1 MFVTPLLSI
10 QAAVESSGSVSAMLA
25 AVSIA
30 VASDVNAQWRRR
42 FTGSVRRSSAVA
54 NVYVA

>member
-10 QAAVESSGSVSAMLA
+10 QAAVESSGSVPAMLA

-42 FTGSVRRSSAVA
+42 FTG
-54 NVYVA
+54 